1 MAEQSLRERTVLITG
16 TNNGIG
22 LVEAERPAGLCAA
35 VMLVCCDAQRRRRLL
50 SAMSRAARGAQQ
62 RLFLADLSRQAA
74 IRQLAREVEETLG
87 HLDVLIS
94 NAGAMFSTR
103 ELT

>member
-1 MAEQSLRERTVLITG
+1 MEAIERVERVATGAE
-16 TNNGIG
+16 
-22 LVEAERPAGLCAA
+22 
-35 VMLVCCDAQRRRRLL
+35 
-50 SAMSRAARGAQQ
+50 Q